1 MNIIETIKNTLSS
14 GMLDQLSSMVGAS
27 PEQTRAAAG
36 AAVPSILAGM
46 SKLSESREGADR
58 LSEILNNLDPSIV
71 GNLDGMFKGGQ
82 ADKIQQQGGGI
93 LEKMLGG
100 GLLAG
105 LVSAIGK
112 FTGSGSGMIQ
122 KLLAFLAPLI
132 LGTISKS
139 LGGKTSA
146 QGLSQFFSEQKSNI
160 TNALP
165 AGFSLSSIPG
175 FGSVTAAAQQT
186 AQGLKQGVSAM
197 TWLLPVLLV
206 GLGIALWFYLREPEP
221 VKLPANPEM
230 PKKLGDQVVQMTD
243 SVNTFFKTATSSLE
257 SVKDAATAEAAL
269 PKLKELTTNA
279 DEMKKL
285 YGLLPD
291 AGKATIKTLLGSSMS
306 TLKTLVDKVL
316 AIPGVGEKLKPVID
330 GLMAKLTAVTG

>member
-1 MNIIETIKNTLSS
+1 MNIIETIKNSLSS

-58 LSEILNNLDPSIV
+58 LSEILNKLDPSIV
-71 GNLDGMFKGGQ
+71 GNLDGMFKGDQ
-82 ADKIQQQGGGI
+82 ADKIQQQGGGM

-105 LVSAIGK
+105 LVSAISK

-146 QGLSQFFSEQKSNI
+146 QGLTQFFSEQKNNI
-160 TNALP
+160 TNAMP
-165 AGFSLSSIPG
+165 AGFSLGNIPG
-175 FGSVTAAAQQT
+175 LGSVTAAAERT
-186 AQGLKQGVSAM
+186 VEGVKQGVSAM

-221 VKLPANPEM
+221 VKMPGNPDM
-230 PKKLGDQVVQMTD
+230 VKKLGDQVAQMTD
-243 SVNTFFKTATSSLE
+243 SVNTLFKTATTSLE
-257 SVKDAATAEAAL
+257 GVKDAATAEAAL
-269 PKLKELTTNA
+269 PKLKELTTSA
-279 DEMKKL
+279 EDMKKMFG
-285 YGLLPD
+285 GLPE
-291 AGKATIKTLLGSSMS
+291 AGKATIKTLLG
-306 TLKTLVDKVL
+306 TGIDQLKALADKVL

-330 GLMAKLTAVTG
+330 GLMAKLSAVAG